1 MKRLSIRALFLSL
14 AAATVPVA
22 NAEPVAAT
30 SIDPKELSSKVWQT
44 TAVYEENDRSHNVIE
59 RYPGVVGISIW
70 DAASNRFEYFDPST
84 GQSRLSQGGA
94 GYFFITGDKR
104 YQINVFDGG
113 GKALVRRLEILNRQE
128 FTYSRVVPQNMTS
141 GSREVRIY
149 VVHTP
154 YAGPFK
160 IRFSEKHPT
169 P

>member
-1 MKRLSIRALFLSL
+1 MYGLFLSL
-14 AAATVPVA
+14 AVTMVPTA
-22 NAEPVAAT
+22 DAESVAAT
-30 SIDPKELSSKVWQT
+30 SIEPNELASTVWQT

-84 GQSRLSQGGA
+84 GQSRLTQGGA
-94 GYFFITGDKR
+94 GYFFITGDRR
-104 YQINVFDGG
+104 YQINVFDSD
-113 GKALVRRLEILNRQE
+113 GKALLRRLEVLNRQE
-128 FTYSRVVPQNMTS
+128 FTYSRVVPRNMTS
-141 GSREVRIY
+141 GSPEIRIH

-160 IRFSEKHPT
+160 ISFSELPPT